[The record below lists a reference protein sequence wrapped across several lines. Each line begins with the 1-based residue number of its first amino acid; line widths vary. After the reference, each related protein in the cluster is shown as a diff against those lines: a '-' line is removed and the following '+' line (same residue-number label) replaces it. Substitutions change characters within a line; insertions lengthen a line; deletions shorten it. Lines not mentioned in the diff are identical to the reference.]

1 MHDNRWEGENE
12 EEKGVKEEQEKVEE
26 KVKEKENENKDDTLK
41 APLSDKVRGLKTLI
55 RY

>member
-12 EEKGVKEEQEKVEE
+12 EEKGGKEEQEKDEE